1 MKRTLRVVLAAV
13 MLLAAVT
20 VASAAEIRDG
30 ARIALGSE
38 RFALYSLPSD
48 GERQV
53 TPGRQ
58 FENGLSAYYA
68 DVDGTSYW
76 GLMDG
81 ACRVLLQ
88 PEYTGIFPLVKE
100 ERGGEEIQNLLVLM
114 TTDQKLQLYN
124 ARTRELLPGK
134 YDALTGQQTELQYG
148 CRGDLELSENEQ
160 RNVVLGSMILL
171 QSGELVG
178 AADLDG
184 NITVQMEYDSAYL
197 VAPNRGVFKKDSVV
211 NAWMYDTLGNMLTHD
226 YASIGNFIEGRAY
239 ARKVADGW
247 QTPVHYW
254 IDEAGQMRIRWDD
267 DEEGKGSLTIRS
279 DFDGGLQS
287 VKVFKDRKPTP
298 YYMDANGSLHETDRA
313 RLREFVLDCANNRVL
328 NADGRYVSA
337 PGLTAELCSYRDDC
351 QWIKIY
357 SPTTGRY
364 AVADRRT
371 GMITPFRYD
380 GVQMVSYGGEDYM
393 IVQRDGKVGVLGEG
407 CRQLVP
413 EQYATVSAP
422 DGKCAYFV
430 ARRNVNVGAYSV
442 PRSTLWSLDGE
453 MLGEEDALEDYFS
466 SKAHTTGVAYG
477 RLPGGHTVLIAPDG
491 TMTKTGERSIITGDD
506 DNWSPASTPFG
517 VYGQNYETGEHGFIG
532 LDGVL
537 YPLYSETDAMQL
549 KGLAQ
554 AEVTGGVMYVEY
566 SAKDVTY
573 YSKNCLLRDLQWTYH
588 YEENEDAGTDIT
600 LISSSPKDG
609 AVKVPE
615 RTDSVTLRFG
625 CPIAVV
631 NPDRITV
638 TGEYDDPGFEV
649 ISAGNTVKLRLTDEF
664 FEGDRYT
671 VTFDTSALARTDQS
685 RVYNTEPI
693 SISFTLDG
701 LSTNDLME
709 KYPIALT
716 QAQPI
721 GTIFS
726 GAAGSVD
733 AMVQY
738 YCGKYDEGKL
748 LTSLFYAS
756 KNAWTLSAGEFTR
769 LLSGL
774 DVTKDT
780 FVQEAADLLI
790 GRMCLDY
797 TLHETGAKAKA
808 AADLI
813 GIMKTLDYSGD
824 LKATQ
829 QMLDAV
835 KAYCEAYDIPWDMGL
850 IRSAVEFFLT
860 VSLPL
865 LKESFKT
872 TGNWGDIAQTT
883 DLVGKYLITVL
894 QYANMQTDAMKT
906 MRDYLPP
913 TGDLHWEIERRLDM
927 IENGQIGMYLARE
940 AQKLILKKTGGMLAD
955 AVKNAAGS
963 AVTGQLGSYEAL
975 MEVMGAAYGRLTGR
989 ADAGKHVQVLLLACF
1004 AQEMTNAHAQV
1015 CQELLINGATEQ
1027 EKQDLR
1033 TMYEAKRSA
1042 WCILLETAAK
1052 LRTDDDDTYHHDEC
1066 LVWRD
1071 RIEQECGF
1079 ADYIR
1084 AAKRAAPSQAVY
1096 GMRAPARRSSAQN
1109 TQYDVQYGVLKGYRF
1124 LDGAWEDGAAVLLDQ
1139 KNTEAA
1145 LYVTQELAGSVGENA
1160 FAGENGLR
1168 VVTLADGVDIEAG
1181 AFSNCENLTML
1192 VLEGEHGIN
1201 MQAFKKSRVKVVYGK
1216 TDTAQALA
1224 ERLNAKYRDLSQQ
1237 VKVLD
1242 YTGTVSAV
1250 QPGQTPDLSGITLR
1264 ADGEAIS
1271 LEDCCVLYP
1280 QGLGEGEIKIRYL
1293 DAEVCIPLT
1302 VSLRAELNGQT
1313 LEVTRA
1319 EESGDVLLL
1328 SGTATGDAVLAAVYD
1343 GMRLLDAQV
1352 CAVKDG
1358 TFSLTVRAGGTVC
1371 LFMTQDGCP
1380 LTPKL
1385 TVPAA

>member
-1 MKRTLRVVLAAV
+1 MKRTLRAVLAALI
-13 MLLAAVT
+13 LLAAVT

-81 ACRVLLQ
+81 ECRVLLQ

-114 TTDQKLQLYN
+114 TKDQKLQLYN
-124 ARTRELLPGK
+124 ARTRTLLPGK
-134 YDALTGQQTELQYG
+134 YDALTGQQTELQSG
-148 CRGDLELSENEQ
+148 CRGDQEQDQNEQ
-160 RNVVLGSMILL
+160 RNVVLGNMILL

-184 NITVQMEYDSAYL
+184 NITVKLEYNEAYL

-211 NAWMYDTLGNMLTHD
+211 NVWMYDTLSNMLTHD
-226 YASIGNFIEGRAY
+226 YAGIETFVEGRAY
-239 ARKVADGW
+239 ARKKADGG

-267 DEEGKGSLTIRS
+267 EEGKGTLSSIGE
-279 DFDGGLQS
+279 FDGGLQS
-287 VKVFKDRKPTP
+287 VKVFKDRKLTP
-298 YYMDANGSLHETDRA
+298 YYMDANGGLHETDRA
-313 RLREFVLDCANNRVL
+313 RLREFVLDCANSRVL

-380 GVQMVSYGGEDYM
+380 QVKMVSYSGEDYM
-393 IVQRDGKVGVLGEG
+393 IVQRDGNVGVLGEG

-422 DGKCAYFV
+422 DGERAYFV
-430 ARRNVNVGAYSV
+430 ATRNVGEYSV
-442 PRSTLWSLDGE
+442 PRSMLWSLDGE
-453 MLGEEDALEDYFS
+453 MLGEEDALEKYFF
-466 SKAHTTGVAYG
+466 SKEHITGVAYG
-477 RLPGGHTVLIAPDG
+477 RLTGGHTVLIAPDG
-491 TMTKTGERSIITGDD
+491 TMTKTAERSIAAEDG
-506 DNWSPASTPFG
+506 NWSTPFG
-517 VYGQNYETGEHGFIG
+517 VYGQNFETGEHGFIG
-532 LDGVL
+532 LDGEL
-537 YPLYSETDAMQL
+537 YPLYSETDTMQL

-566 SAKDVTY
+566 SAKGTTY

-588 YEENEDAGTDIT
+588 YEENEDVGTDIT
-600 LISSSPKDG
+600 LVSSSPKNG

-649 ISAGNTVKLRLTDEF
+649 ISAGNTVRLRLTDEF

-671 VTFDTSALARTDQS
+671 VTIDTSALARTDQS
-685 RVYNTEPI
+685 QVYNTEPI

-774 DVTKDT
+774 NVTKDA

-850 IRSAVEFFLT
+850 IRGAVEFFLT

-872 TGNWGDIAQTT
+872 TGNWGDIAKTT
-883 DLVGKYLITVL
+883 DLVGNYLITVL

-906 MRDYLPP
+906 MRGYLPP
-913 TGDLHWEIERRLDM
+913 TGDLYWEIERRLDM

-940 AQKLILKKTGGMLAD
+940 AQKLILDQVGGMLAD

-963 AVTGQLGSYEAL
+963 AVTGQLGSYKAL

-989 ADAGKHVQVLLLACF
+989 ADAGKHVQVLLLTCF

-1015 CQELLINGATEQ
+1015 CQELLIGGATAQ

-1042 WCILLETAAK
+1042 WCILLETAAE

-1096 GMRAPARRSSAQN
+1096 SMRAPARRSSAQS
-1109 TQYDVQYGVLKGYRF
+1109 TQYDVQYGVLKGYHF
-1124 LDGAWEDGAAVLLDQ
+1124 LDGAWGDGAAVLLDQ

-1145 LYVTQELAGSVGENA
+1145 LYVTQELAQSVGENA

-1168 VVTLADGVDIEAG
+1168 VVTLADGVGVEAG
-1181 AFSNCENLTML
+1181 AFASCENLTAV
-1192 VLEGEHGIN
+1192 VLEGKHEID
-1201 MQAFKKSRVKVVYGK
+1201 MQAFKSSGVKVVYGK

-1224 ERLNAKYRDLSQQ
+1224 ERLYAEYRDLSRL
-1237 VKVLD
+1237 VGEFT
-1242 YTGTVSAV
+1242 YAGTVSAV
-1250 QPGQTPDLSGITLR
+1250 QPGQEPDLSGIMLR
-1264 ADGEAIS
+1264 ADGEEIS
-1271 LEDCCVLYP
+1271 LENCCVLYP

-1302 VSLRAELNGQT
+1302 VSLRAEKDEQV

-1328 SGTATGDAVLAAVYD
+1328 SGTATGDTVFAAVYD
-1343 GMRLLDAQV
+1343 GARLLDAQV
-1352 CAVKDG
+1352 CAVTDG
-1358 TFSLTVRAGGTVC
+1358 AFSLTVCTGGTVC
-1371 LFMTQDGCP
+1371 LFMTRSGCP

-1385 TVPAA
+1385 TVPA

>member
-1 MKRTLRVVLAAV
+1 MKRTLRAVLTALI
-13 MLLAAVT
+13 LLAAVT

-30 ARIALGSE
+30 TRIALGSE

-81 ACRVLLQ
+81 ECRVLLQ

-114 TTDQKLQLYN
+114 TKDQKLQLYN
-124 ARTRELLPGK
+124 ARTRTLLPGK
-134 YDALTGQQTELQYG
+134 YDALTGQQTELQSG
-148 CRGDLELSENEQ
+148 CRGDQEQDQNEQ
-160 RNVVLGSMILL
+160 CNVVLGNMILL

-184 NITVQMEYDSAYL
+184 NITVKLEYDDARL

-211 NAWMYDTLGNMLTHD
+211 NVWMYDTLGNMLTHD
-226 YASIGNFIEGRAY
+226 YAGIETFVEGRAY
-239 ARKVADGW
+239 ARKKADGW

-267 DEEGKGSLTIRS
+267 EEGKGSLS
-279 DFDGGLQS
+279 SHGEFDGGLQS
-287 VKVFKDRKPTP
+287 VTVFKDRKRTP
-298 YYMDANGSLHETDRA
+298 YYMDANGGLHETDRA
-313 RLREFVLDCANNRVL
+313 RLREFVLDCANHRVL
-328 NADGRYVSA
+328 NSDGRYVSA
-337 PGLTAELCSYRDDC
+337 PRLTAELCSYRDEC

-357 SPTTGRY
+357 SPATGRY
-364 AVADRRT
+364 AVADRCT

-380 GVQMVSYGGEDYM
+380 QVQMVEYGDEHYM
-393 IVQRDGKVGVLGEG
+393 LVRRDGNVGVLGEG

-413 EQYATVSAP
+413 EQYAVISAP

-430 ARRNVNVGAYSV
+430 ATRNVGAYSV
-442 PRSTLWSLDGE
+442 PRCTLWSPDGE
-453 MLGEEDALEDYFS
+453 MIGEEDALEDYFS
-466 SKAHTTGVAYG
+466 SKAHSTGVAYG

-491 TMTKTGERSIITGDD
+491 TMTKTAERSIAAEDG
-506 DNWSPASTPFG
+506 NWSTPFG
-517 VYGQNYETGEHGFIG
+517 VYGQNFETGEHGFIG
-532 LDGVL
+532 LDGKL
-537 YPLYSETDAMQL
+537 YPLYSKTDTMQL

-566 SAKDVTY
+566 SAKGVTN

-588 YEENEDAGTDIT
+588 YEKNEGVGTDIT

-649 ISAGNTVKLRLTDEF
+649 ISAGNIVRLRLTDEF

-671 VTFDTSALARTDQS
+671 VTIDTSALARTDQS
-685 RVYNTEPI
+685 QVYNTEPI

-709 KYPIALT
+709 KHPIALT

-850 IRSAVEFFLT
+850 IRGAVEFFLT

-872 TGNWGDIAQTT
+872 TGNWGDIAKTT
-883 DLVGKYLITVL
+883 DLVGNYLITVL

-906 MRDYLPP
+906 MRGYLPP
-913 TGDLHWEIERRLDM
+913 TGDLYREIERRLDM
-927 IENGQIGMYLARE
+927 IENGQIGTYLARE
-940 AQKLILKKTGGMLAD
+940 AQKLILDQVGGMLAD

-963 AVTGQLGSYEAL
+963 AVTGQLGSYKAL

-989 ADAGKHVQVLLLACF
+989 ADAGKHVQVLLLTCF
-1004 AQEMTNAHAQV
+1004 AQEMTNAHVQV
-1015 CQELLINGATEQ
+1015 CQELLINGATAQ

-1042 WCILLETAAK
+1042 WCILLETAAE
-1052 LRTDDDDTYHHDEC
+1052 LRTSDSDLYHHDEC

-1096 GMRAPARRSSAQN
+1096 SMRAPARRSSAQS

-1124 LDGAWEDGAAVLLDQ
+1124 LDGAWGDGAAVLLDQ

-1145 LYVTQELAGSVGENA
+1145 LYVTQELADSVGENA

-1168 VVTLADGVDIEAG
+1168 VVTLADGVGVEAG
-1181 AFSNCENLTML
+1181 AFASCENLTAV
-1192 VLEGEHGIN
+1192 VLEGEHEIELD
-1201 MQAFKKSRVKVVYGK
+1201 AFKKSRVKVVYGK

-1224 ERLNAKYRDLSQQ
+1224 ERLYAEYRDLSQQ

-1250 QPGQTPDLSGITLR
+1250 QPGQEPDLSGIMLR
-1264 ADGEAIS
+1264 ADGEEIS
-1271 LEDCCVLYP
+1271 LENCCVLYP

-1302 VSLRAELNGQT
+1302 VSLRAEKGGQV

-1328 SGTATGDAVLAAVYD
+1328 SGTATGDTVFAAVYD
-1343 GMRLLDAQV
+1343 GARLLDAQV
-1352 CAVKDG
+1352 CAVTDG
-1358 TFSLTVRAGGTVC
+1358 AFSLTVRAGGTVC
-1371 LFMTQDGCP
+1371 LFMTRSGCP

>member
-1 MKRTLRVVLAAV
+1 MKRTLRAVLAALI
-13 MLLAAVT
+13 LLAAVT

-30 ARIALGSE
+30 ARIELGSE

-58 FENGLSAYYA
+58 FENGLSSYYA

-81 ACRVLLQ
+81 ECRVLLQ

-114 TTDQKLQLYN
+114 TKDQKLQLYN
-124 ARTRELLPGK
+124 ARTRTLLPGE
-134 YDALTGQQTELQYG
+134 YDALTGQQTELQSG
-148 CRGDLELSENEQ
+148 CRGDQEQDQNEQ
-160 RNVVLGSMILL
+160 HNVVLGNMILL

-184 NITVQMEYDSAYL
+184 NIIVPLEFDSAYL
-197 VAPNRGVFKKDSVV
+197 VAPNRGVFKKDSAV
-211 NAWMYDTLGNMLTHD
+211 NVWMYDTLSNMLTND
-226 YASIGNFIEGRAY
+226 YAGIETFVEGRAY
-239 ARKVADGW
+239 ARKKADGW

-267 DEEGKGSLTIRS
+267 EEGKGTLSSIGE
-279 DFDGGLQS
+279 FDGGLQS
-287 VKVFKDRKPTP
+287 VKVFKDRKLTP
-298 YYMDANGSLHETDRA
+298 YYMDANGGLHETDRA
-313 RLREFVLDCANNRVL
+313 RLREFVLDCANSRVL

-380 GVQMVSYGGEDYM
+380 QVKMVSYSGEDYM
-393 IVQRDGKVGVLGEG
+393 IVQRDGNVGVLGEG

-430 ARRNVNVGAYSV
+430 ATRNVGEYSV
-442 PRSTLWSLDGE
+442 PRQTLWSPDGE
-453 MLGEEDALEDYFS
+453 MIGEEDALEDYFS
-466 SKAHTTGVAYG
+466 SKAHSTGVAYG
-477 RLPGGHTVLIAPDG
+477 RLVGGHTVLIAPDG

-506 DNWSPASTPFG
+506 DNWSPDSTPFG

-532 LDGVL
+532 LDGEL
-537 YPLYSETDAMQL
+537 YPLYSETDTMQL

-566 SAKDVTY
+566 SAKGVTN

-588 YEENEDAGTDIT
+588 YEKNEGTGTDIT

-638 TGEYDDPGFEV
+638 TGEYDDPSFEV
-649 ISAGNTVKLRLTDEF
+649 ISAGNTVRLRLTDEF

-671 VTFDTSALARTDQS
+671 VTIDTSALARTDQS
-685 RVYNTEPI
+685 QVYNTEPI

-850 IRSAVEFFLT
+850 IRGAVEFFLT

-872 TGNWGDIAQTT
+872 TGNWGDIAKTT
-883 DLVGKYLITVL
+883 DLVGNYLITVL

-906 MRDYLPP
+906 MRGYLPP
-913 TGDLHWEIERRLDM
+913 TGDLYWEIERRLDM
-927 IENGQIGMYLARE
+927 IENGQIGTYLARE
-940 AQKLILKKTGGMLAD
+940 AQKLILDQVGGMLAD

-963 AVTGQLGSYEAL
+963 AVTGQLGSYKAL

-1015 CQELLINGATEQ
+1015 CQELLIGGATAQ

-1042 WCILLETAAK
+1042 WCILLETAAE

-1096 GMRAPARRSSAQN
+1096 SMRAPARRSSAQN

-1168 VVTLADGVDIEAG
+1168 VVTLADGVGVEAG
-1181 AFSNCENLTML
+1181 AFASCENLTAV
-1192 VLEGEHGIN
+1192 VLEGEHEIELD
-1201 MQAFKKSRVKVVYGK
+1201 AFKKSRVKVVYGK

-1224 ERLNAKYRDLSQQ
+1224 ERLYAEYRDLSQQ

-1250 QPGQTPDLSGITLR
+1250 QPGQTPDLSGITLT
-1264 ADGEAIS
+1264 ADGEDI
-1271 LEDCCVLYP
+1271 LLKDCCVLYP

-1302 VSLRAELNGQT
+1302 VSLRAEKDEQV

-1328 SGTATGDAVLAAVYD
+1328 SGTATGDTVFAAVYD
-1343 GMRLLDAQV
+1343 GTRLLDAQV
-1352 CAVKDG
+1352 CAVTDG
-1358 TFSLTVRAGGTVC
+1358 AFSLTVCAGGAVC
-1371 LFMTQDGCP
+1371 LFMTRSGCP

>member
-1 MKRTLRVVLAAV
+1 MKRTLRAVLTALI
-13 MLLAAVT
+13 LLAAVT

-81 ACRVLLQ
+81 ECRVLLQ

-114 TTDQKLQLYN
+114 TKDQKLQLYN
-124 ARTRELLPGK
+124 ARTRTLLPGG
-134 YDALTGQQTELQYG
+134 YDALTGQQTELQSG
-148 CRGDLELSENEQ
+148 CRGDQEQDQNEQ
-160 RNVVLGSMILL
+160 CNVVLGNMILL

-184 NITVQMEYDSAYL
+184 KIIVPLEYNEAHL
-197 VAPNRGVFKKDSVV
+197 AAPNRGVFKKDSVV
-211 NAWMYDTLGNMLTHD
+211 NVWMYDTLSNMLTHD
-226 YASIGNFIEGRAY
+226 YAGIETFVEGRAY
-239 ARKVADGW
+239 ARKKADGW

-267 DEEGKGSLTIRS
+267 EEGKGTLSS
-279 DFDGGLQS
+279 HGEFDGGLQS
-287 VKVFKDRKPTP
+287 VTVFKDRKRTP
-298 YYMDANGSLHETDRA
+298 YYMDANGGLHETDRA
-313 RLREFVLDCANNRVL
+313 RLREFVLDCANHRVL

-357 SPTTGRY
+357 SSATGRY

-380 GVQMVSYGGEDYM
+380 QVKMVSYSGEDYM

-430 ARRNVNVGAYSV
+430 ATRNVGEYSV
-442 PRSTLWSLDGE
+442 PRYTLWSPDGE
-453 MLGEEDALEDYFS
+453 MIGEEDALEDYFS
-466 SKAHTTGVAYG
+466 SKAHITGVAYG
-477 RLPGGHTVLIAPDG
+477 RLTGGHTVLIAPDG

-517 VYGQNYETGEHGFIG
+517 VYGQNFETGEHGFIG

-537 YPLYSETDAMQL
+537 YPLYSETDTMQL

-566 SAKDVTY
+566 SAKGVTN

-588 YEENEDAGTDIT
+588 YEKNEDAGTDIT
-600 LISSSPKDG
+600 LVSSSPKDG

-649 ISAGNTVKLRLTDEF
+649 ISAGNTVRLRLTDEF

-671 VTFDTSALARTDQS
+671 VTIDTSALARTDQS
-685 RVYNTEPI
+685 QVYNTEPI

-774 DVTKDT
+774 NVTKDT

-850 IRSAVEFFLT
+850 IRGAVKFFLT

-872 TGNWGDIAQTT
+872 TGNWGDIAKTT
-883 DLVGKYLITVL
+883 DLVGNYLITVL

-913 TGDLHWEIERRLDM
+913 TGDLYWEIERRLDM

-940 AQKLILKKTGGMLAD
+940 AQKLILDQVGGMLAD

-963 AVTGQLGSYEAL
+963 AVTGQLGSYKAL

-1015 CQELLINGATEQ
+1015 CQELLIGGATAQ

-1042 WCILLETAAK
+1042 WCILLETAAE

-1096 GMRAPARRSSAQN
+1096 SMRAPARRSSAQN

-1145 LYVTQELAGSVGENA
+1145 LYVTQELAQSVGENA

-1168 VVTLADGVDIEAG
+1168 VVTLADGVGVKAG
-1181 AFSNCENLTML
+1181 AFASCENLTAV
-1192 VLEGEHGIN
+1192 VLEGEHEIDYA
-1201 MQAFKKSRVKVVYGK
+1201 AFKRSGVEVVYGK
-1216 TDTAQALA
+1216 TSEAQALA
-1224 ERLNAKYRDLSQQ
+1224 ERLYAEYRDLSQQ

-1250 QPGQTPDLSGITLR
+1250 QPGQKPDLSGITLR
-1264 ADGEAIS
+1264 ADGEEIS
-1271 LEDCCVLYP
+1271 LENCCVLFP
-1280 QGLGEGEIKIRYL
+1280 EGLGESEIKIRYL

-1302 VSLRAELNGQT
+1302 VSLRAEKDGQV

-1328 SGTATGDAVLAAVYD
+1328 SGTATGDAVFAAVYD
-1343 GMRLLDAQV
+1343 GARLLDAQV
-1352 CAVKDG
+1352 CAVTDG
-1358 TFSLTVRAGGTVC
+1358 AFSLTVRAGGTVC
-1371 LFMTQDGCP
+1371 LFMTRSGCP

>member
-1 MKRTLRVVLAAV
+1 MKRTLRAVLTALI
-13 MLLAAVT
+13 LLAAVT

-81 ACRVLLQ
+81 ECRVLLQ

-114 TTDQKLQLYN
+114 TKDQKLQLYN
-124 ARTRELLPGK
+124 ARTRTLLPGK
-134 YDALTGQQTELQYG
+134 YDALTGKQTELQSG
-148 CRGDLELSENEQ
+148 CRGDQEQDQNEQ
-160 RNVVLGSMILL
+160 CNVVLGNMILL

-184 NITVQMEYDSAYL
+184 KIIVPLEYNEAHL
-197 VAPNRGVFKKDSVV
+197 AAPNRGVFKKDSVV
-211 NAWMYDTLGNMLTHD
+211 NVWMYDTLGNMLTHD
-226 YASIGNFIEGRAY
+226 YAGIETFVEGRAY
-239 ARKVADGW
+239 ARKKADGW

-267 DEEGKGSLTIRS
+267 EEGKGSLS
-279 DFDGGLQS
+279 SHGEFDGGLQS
-287 VKVFKDRKPTP
+287 VKVFKDRKLTP
-298 YYMDANGSLHETDRA
+298 YYMDANGGLHETDRA

-337 PGLTAELCSYRDDC
+337 PGLTAELCSNRDDC

-357 SPTTGRY
+357 SPTTGRH

-380 GVQMVSYGGEDYM
+380 QVKMVSYSGEDYM
-393 IVQRDGKVGVLGEG
+393 IVQRDGNVGVLGEG

-430 ARRNVNVGAYSV
+430 ATRNVGEYSV
-442 PRSTLWSLDGE
+442 PRQTLWSLDGE
-453 MLGEEDALEDYFS
+453 MIGEEDALEDLFS
-466 SKAHTTGVAYG
+466 SKSHITGVAYG
-477 RLPGGHTVLIAPDG
+477 RLTGGHTVLIAPDG

-532 LDGVL
+532 LDGEL

-566 SAKDVTY
+566 SAKGVTN

-588 YEENEDAGTDIT
+588 YEENEDVGTDIT
-600 LISSSPKDG
+600 LVSSSPKDG

-649 ISAGNTVKLRLTDEF
+649 ISAGNTVRLRLTDEF

-671 VTFDTSALARTDQS
+671 VTIDTSALARTDQS
-685 RVYNTEPI
+685 QVYNTEPI

-756 KNAWTLSAGEFTR
+756 KNAWTLSAGELTR

-774 DVTKDT
+774 DVTQDT

-850 IRSAVEFFLT
+850 IRGAVEFFLT

-883 DLVGKYLITVL
+883 DLVGNYLITVL

-913 TGDLHWEIERRLDM
+913 TGDLYWEIERRLDM

-940 AQKLILKKTGGMLAD
+940 AQKLILDQVGGMLAD

-963 AVTGQLGSYEAL
+963 AVTGQLGSYKAL

-989 ADAGKHVQVLLLACF
+989 ADAGKHVQVLLLTCF

-1015 CQELLINGATEQ
+1015 CQELLINGATAQ

-1042 WCILLETAAK
+1042 WCILLETAAE

-1071 RIEQECGF
+1071 RLEQECGF

-1096 GMRAPARRSSAQN
+1096 SMRAPARRSSAQS

-1145 LYVTQELAGSVGENA
+1145 LYVTQELAQSVGEDA

-1168 VVTLADGVDIEAG
+1168 VVTLADGVGVEAG
-1181 AFSNCENLTML
+1181 AFSNCENLTAV
-1192 VLEGEHGIN
+1192 VLEGEHEIDYA
-1201 MQAFKKSRVKVVYGK
+1201 AFKRSGVEVVYGK
-1216 TDTAQALA
+1216 TSEAQVLA

-1237 VKVLD
+1237 VGELT

-1250 QPGQTPDLSGITLR
+1250 QPGQTPDLSGITLT
-1264 ADGEAIS
+1264 ADGAEIS
-1271 LEDCCVLYP
+1271 LKDCCVLYP
-1280 QGLGEGEIKIRYL
+1280 QGLGAGEIKIRYL

-1302 VSLRAELNGQT
+1302 VSLRAEKDEQV

-1328 SGTATGDAVLAAVYD
+1328 SGTATGDTVFAAVYD
-1343 GMRLLDAQV
+1343 GTRLLDAQV